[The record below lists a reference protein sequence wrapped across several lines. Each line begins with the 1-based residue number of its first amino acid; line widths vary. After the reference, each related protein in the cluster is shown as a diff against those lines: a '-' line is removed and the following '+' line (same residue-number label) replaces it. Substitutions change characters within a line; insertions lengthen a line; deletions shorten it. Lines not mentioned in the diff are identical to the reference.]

1 MRQELNVKGEANE
14 YLDDFIR
21 GSSDCLDRRV
31 HCVSRGRRADPSSAC
46 ARRDL
51 AYSAFRDG
59 HADNLNRNP
68 SDSTAEFMAE
78 RRQEQRARKDLTVQ
92 VSGRAA
98 NGDAFSQSVIASNIS
113 NGGALLS
120 GLSSAVRSGDLVWVE
135 YQGRMARYRIVWVRD
150 SDSDLKSQAAVQ
162 KLDTEECPWAIS
174 GTRF

>member
-1 MRQELNVKGEANE
+1 MSIWTILFVVLPIAWIGGFTVFHVAGG
-14 YLDDFIR
+14 LIHLLLVLAVISLILHFVM
-21 GSSDCLDRRV
+21 GTWTT
-31 HCVSRGRRADPSSAC
+31 SRS
-46 ARRDL
+46 
-51 AYSAFRDG
+51 
-59 HADNLNRNP
+59 LNRNP

-92 VSGRAA
+92 MSGRAA

-174 GTRF
+174 GTVSR

>member
-1 MRQELNVKGEANE
+1 M
-14 YLDDFIR
+14 
-21 GSSDCLDRRV
+21 
-31 HCVSRGRRADPSSAC
+31 
-46 ARRDL
+46 
-51 AYSAFRDG
+51 
-59 HADNLNRNP
+59 
-68 SDSTAEFMAE
+68 
-78 RRQEQRARKDLTVQ
+78 RKDLTVQ
-92 VSGRAA
+92 MSGRAA

-174 GTRF
+174 GTVSR